1 MAIRTTSYEVFHKAF
16 TWEEFINTHLDW
28 NPDERFNIA
37 HEAIEVHSRRD
48 PKKVAIFYVSAEG
61 KEEKY
66 TYRELDRLT
75 ARFANVLRKIGV
87 QKGDRVAIML
97 PRCPENYIAFLGV
110 WRAGAVDVPLYTAFG
125 PEAVVHRVRDSGTK
139 VLITDWENRE
149 KVSRIEGGLVGL
161 SIIVVAREQGIGLHQ
176 GDLSFWHEMTNAR
189 PEFNTAET
197 KETDLAVLQY
207 TSGTTGLPKG
217 TMITHGGIIA
227 VLPYPHFCLGLK
239 DDDMFWGFAD
249 PGWSYGLLTVGT
261 SILVK
266 GDSLLIYGGRF
277 EPRAWYEIMERYE
290 VTNFTAAPSA
300 YRAIAA
306 AGEGLAKEHKL
317 KARRLTSGGEHLNP
331 EVYLWFQQHLGLTIA
346 DQYGTTEAGILLS
359 NYTFMKEKLGSMGKP
374 YPGFEVTIMDEEGN
388 ELPPGETG
396 IVVAKKHRFFLSEGY
411 WGQQEKW
418 EQSFIKSVWYNTGD
432 LAAKDEEGYFFFKGR
447 HDDII
452 MSAGYRIGPAEV
464 ESAVMEHPSVAEVAA
479 VGKPDPQKLEIV
491 KAFIV
496 LKPGFEPSEELA
508 REIQNMVR
516 DRFSKH
522 AYPREIEFLPE
533 LPRTESGKVMRRELR
548 KRA

>member
-1 MAIRTTSYEVFHKAF
+1 MVISTASYEVFHKSF
-16 TWEEFINTHLDW
+16 TWKEFTKTHLDW
-28 NPDERFNIA
+28 NPDERLNIA
-37 HEAIEVHSRRD
+37 HEAVEVHSRRD
-48 PKKVAIFYVSAEG
+48 PKKVAIFYISTEG

-75 ARFANVLRKIGV
+75 ARFANVLRGINV
-87 QKGDRVAIML
+87 QKGDRIATLL
-97 PRCPENYIAFLGV
+97 PRCPENYITFLGV
-110 WRAGAVDVPLYTAFG
+110 WKAGGVVVPLYTAFG
-125 PEAVVHRVRDSGTK
+125 PEAVAHRVRDSEAK
-139 VLITDWENRE
+139 VLVTDWENRE
-149 KVSRIEGGLVGL
+149 KLDRIEGGLRNV
-161 SIIVVAREQGIGLHQ
+161 SIVTVTKERGIGLRR
-176 GDLSFWHEMTNAR
+176 GDHSFWHEMNNAS
-189 PEFNTAET
+189 PEFQTVET
-197 KETDLAVLQY
+197 KEDDLAVLQY

-227 VLPYPHFCLGLK
+227 VLPYPHFCLSLK

-249 PGWSYGLLTVGT
+249 PGWSYGLLTVGA

-266 GDSLLIYGGRF
+266 GDSLLVYEGRF
-277 EPRAWYEIMERYE
+277 EPKAWYQVMERYE

-306 AGEGLAKEHKL
+306 AGERLAKEHKL
-317 KARRLTSGGEHLNP
+317 KVRRFTSGGEHLNP
-331 EVYLWFQQHLGLTIA
+331 EVYLWFQQHFGLTIA
-346 DQYGTTEAGILLS
+346 DQYGTTEAGMLLG
-359 NYTFMKEKLGSMGKP
+359 NYPFVREKVGSMGRP
-374 YPGFEVTIMDEEGN
+374 YPGFEVTIVDEEGN
-388 ELPPGETG
+388 ELPAGETG
-396 IVVAKKHRFFLSEGY
+396 IVVAKKHRFFLGTGY

-432 LAAKDEEGYFFFKGR
+432 LAAKDEDGYFFFKGR
-447 HDDII
+447 YDDVI

-464 ESAVMEHPSVAEVAA
+464 ESAVMEHPSVAEVAV

-491 KAFIV
+491 KAFVV
-496 LKPGFEPSEELA
+496 LKPGFTPSESLA
-508 REIQNMVR
+508 EEIQNMVR

-533 LPRTESGKVMRRELR
+533 LPKTESGKVMRRELR